1 MECQVGGLQK
11 KPCQKIT
18 VVDFSATNFEL
29 CIDSRMYEGF

>member
-18 VVDFSATNFEL
+18 VVDFSATNFEEAY
-29 CIDSRMYEGF
+29 SGVFK